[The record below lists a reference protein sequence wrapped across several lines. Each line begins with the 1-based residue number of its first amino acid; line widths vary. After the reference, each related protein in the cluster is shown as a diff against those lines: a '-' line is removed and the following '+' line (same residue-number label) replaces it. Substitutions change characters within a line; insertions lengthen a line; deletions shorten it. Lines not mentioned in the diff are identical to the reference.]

1 MVLKELWRDN
11 LVIEEKSIKRR
22 RKMKTNSLES
32 LLQSNISGNFNP
44 EMSITEDRQQQI
56 DKSVLKAWICAGIPF
71 ETIDNP
77 FVIDMFKILNNGYNP
92 PSQNTLSGCILDEK
106 VAKVEKTID
115 IELKS
120 EKNLTLNMY
129 KFYFKF

>member
-1 MVLKELWRDN
+1 
-11 LVIEEKSIKRR
+11 
-22 RKMKTNSLES
+22 MKTNSLES

-120 EKNLTLNMY
+120 EKNLTLSMY

>member
-77 FVIDMFKILNNGYNP
+77 

>member
-77 FVIDMFKILNNGYNP
+77 FVIDMFKTLNNGYNP